1 MGTGSKGVKHA
12 VARLLGGFESIAEI
26 QELILYRAVGHVVD
40 RPAYVANQVFE
51 FELVHRNNLD
61 LRTRLAG
68 LQGLLNLLERI
79 SVSEKKRSFF
89 VCARRIAC

>member
-1 MGTGSKGVKHA
+1 M
-12 VARLLGGFESIAEI
+12 
-26 QELILYRAVGHVVD
+26 VD
-40 RPAYVANQVFE
+40 RTAYVANQVFE

-68 LQGLLNLLERI
+68 LQGLLNLLEQI

-89 VCARRIAC
+89 RGQLNLDRLALHQANFLHCRLGDALPGSLTLLDMTPRLKWR